1 MNEVINVNGESVDP
15 SLVDEAFMRI
25 KTEAEARS
33 ESSCCERDDE
43 FRQRALDEVI
53 DGILL
58 SQEAEKRIPVPDKE
72 EVRQHFEDTLREWRE
87 HGASWD
93 LLEAQRDQ
101 LRAEL
106 VAKLRMDRF
115 VESIWSELPE
125 LTEADLQAWHR
136 DHPETFRRPARAKV
150 LHIVRFPNEADPAA
164 EYRLLND
171 LRRTVLGGADFAELA
186 REHTRKPDG
195 DIELGWIEHERM
207 LNPFETM
214 LFSLGEKEVSPVFY
228 YEQALHLVWPE
239 QVEPE
244 HVAAFDEVA
253 DQVRELAHGEQ
264 RRKALKE
271 LANQLRETA
280 RIHEAAEA

>member
-1 MNEVINVNGESVDP
+1 MTVNGERVDP

-25 KTEAEARS
+25 KAEAEARS
-33 ESSCCERDDE
+33 EGSCCERDGE
-43 FRQRALDEVI
+43 FRQMARDEVI

-58 SQEAEKRIPVPDKE
+58 SQEAEKRIPLPDKE
-72 EVRQHFEDTLREWRE
+72 EVRQRFEQTLREWRE

-115 VESIWSELPE
+115 AESIWSGLPE
-125 LTEADLQAWHR
+125 LTEDDLRAWHR

-150 LHIVRFPNEADPAA
+150 LHLVRFPDEADPAA
-164 EYRLLND
+164 DYRLLNE
-171 LRRTVLGGADFAELA
+171 LRRQVLEGADFAELA
-186 REHTRKPDG
+186 SEHTRKPDG
-195 DIELGWIEHERM
+195 GIDLGWIGHERI
-207 LNPFETM
+207 LNTFETM

-244 HVAAFDEVA
+244 HVAPFEEVA

-280 RIHEAAEA
+280 RIHEAVET